1 MAILPRPIYSDNIKK
16 KGFIKFYGLSHTN
29 GAGEGAIY
37 DMMNLSADDFP
48 LISVRRRRRYS
59 TVFNGQKITDFYS
72 DGEHLYTLAL
82 ENDQYA
88 LYVDSSRKG
97 VFGEYSADRAHSF
110 ATIGTRTVIA
120 PEMMIYDSKY
130 DSFSEAASKIS
141 KIKCVFRDGTYAGE
155 GAKAC
160 TIEYRG
166 EDTEFDFSKYFEVG
180 DGITIEG
187 ATDQANNKTLVLR
200 EISATTLGF
209 YEYSFAIPEEEEEAT
224 DGEGDGESTSD
235 TETETTDT
243 GKTDGSGDDT
253 DTGGAED
260 DTDGDTTE
268 DTTEEKKLAETELQT
283 LTLSRAVPEIDF
295 ICENEN
301 RLWGCRGSQIY
312 SSKVGDPT
320 NWNVFDGVASDS
332 YAVQVG
338 SKGDFTACCS
348 YLGYPIFFKEDNIY
362 KVYGSYPSQF
372 QVLASASL
380 GVKKGSHKS
389 LAVAGEILFF
399 LSRVGIMAY
408 SGGIPQHVSSCF
420 GNDVLSGG
428 VAGSNGRKYFVSLKD
443 SDGDKYTYVYDTEYK
458 LWHKEDSLDIVGFGY
473 AGGLFFANSD
483 GTIYAD
489 GSNEAPAE
497 WLGLVQEAPFD
508 SFVEFADFTDEN
520 PNRKGVSK
528 IQLRL
533 DLEEGASVKAKI
545 KLDGEREGK
554 WKDISTI
561 STTNKRSYYL
571 PIIPQRADHYKIRLE
586 GKGEWRL
593 HSLTVERYSG
603 SERF

>member
-1 MAILPRPIYSDNIKK
+1 MSILPRPIYSDNIKK

-59 TVFNGQKITDFYS
+59 TLLNGQNITDFYS

-155 GAKAC
+155 DAKAC

-166 EDTEFDFSKYFEVG
+166 EDTEFDFSKYFKVG

-209 YEYSFAIPEEEEEAT
+209 YEYSFTIPEEEEEAT
-224 DGEGDGESTSD
+224 DGAGDGESTSD

-243 GKTDGSGDDT
+243 GKADGSGDGT
-253 DTGGAED
+253 DTGD
-260 DTDGDTTE
+260 DGDGTEGDTTE

-283 LTLSRAVPEIDF
+283 LTLSRTVPEIDF

-428 VAGSNGRKYFVSLKD
+428 VAGSNGRKYFVSLKN
-443 SDGDKYTYVYDTEYK
+443 SEGSKYTYVYDTEYK

-473 AGGLFFANSD
+473 AGGLFFAIPD

-497 WLGLVQEAPFD
+497 WLRLVQEAPFD

-545 KLDGEREGK
+545 KLDGEREGE

>member
-48 LISVRRRRRYS
+48 MISVRRRRRYS
-59 TVFNGQKITDFYS
+59 TVLKGQIITDFYS
-72 DGEHLYTLAL
+72 DGEHLFVIVQEGQA
-82 ENDQYA
+82 YA
-88 LYVDSSRKG
+88 LYVDGSR
-97 VFGEYSADRAHSF
+97 VDDFGEYSSDLVHSI

-120 PEMMIYDSKY
+120 PEMMIYDSS
-130 DSFSEAASKIS
+130 DGSFSAAASKTPEIE
-141 KIKCVFRDGTYAGE
+141 CVFRDGTYADE
-155 GAKAC
+155 DAKAC

-166 EDTEFDFSKYFEVG
+166 EDTEFDFSEYFKVG

-209 YEYSFAIPEEEEEAT
+209 YEYSFLIPEEEEETT

-243 GKTDGSGDDT
+243 G
-253 DTGGAED
+253 DTGDGTE
-260 DTDGDTTE
+260 GDTTE
-268 DTTEEKKLAETELQT
+268 DTTEVKKPPAETELQI
-283 LTLSRAVPEIDF
+283 LTLSRTVPEIDF

-408 SGGIPQHVSSCF
+408 SGGIPQHISSCF
-420 GNDVLSGG
+420 GNDVLTGG
-428 VAGSNGRKYFVSLKD
+428 VAGSNGRKYFVSLKN
-443 SDGDKYTYVYDTEYK
+443 SEGSKYTYVYDTEYK

-473 AGGLFFANSD
+473 AGGLFFAIPD

-489 GSNEAPAE
+489 GSNEAQAE
-497 WLGLVQEAPFD
+497 WLRLVQEGPFD

-545 KLDGEREGK
+545 KLDGEREGE

-571 PIIPQRADHYKIRLE
+571 PIIPKRADHYKIRLE

>member
-1 MAILPRPIYSDNIKK
+1 MSILPRPIYSDNIKK

-59 TVFNGQKITDFYS
+59 TVLKGQIITDFYS
-72 DGEHLYTLAL
+72 DGEHLFVIVQEGQA
-82 ENDQYA
+82 YA
-88 LYVDSSRKG
+88 LYVDGSR
-97 VFGEYSADRAHSF
+97 VDDFGEYSSDLVHSI

-120 PEMMIYDSKY
+120 PEMMIYDSSD
-130 DSFSEAASKIS
+130 DSFSAAASKTPEIE
-141 KIKCVFRDGTYAGE
+141 CVFRDGTYAGE
-155 GAKAC
+155 DAKAC

-166 EDTEFDFSKYFEVG
+166 DDTGFDFSEYFKVG

-209 YEYSFAIPEEEEEAT
+209 YEYSFLIPEEEEETT

-243 GKTDGSGDDT
+243 G
-253 DTGGAED
+253 DTGDGTE
-260 DTDGDTTE
+260 GDTTE
-268 DTTEEKKLAETELQT
+268 DTTEVKKPPAETELQT
-283 LTLSRAVPEIDF
+283 LTLSRTVPEIDF

-408 SGGIPQHVSSCF
+408 SGGIPQHISSCF
-420 GNDVLSGG
+420 GNDVLTGG
-428 VAGSNGRKYFVSLKD
+428 VAGSNGRKYFVSLKN
-443 SDGDKYTYVYDTEYK
+443 SEGSKYTYVYDTEYK

-473 AGGLFFANSD
+473 AGGLFFAIPN

-545 KLDGEREGK
+545 KLDGEREGE

-571 PIIPQRADHYKIRLE
+571 PIIPKRADHYKIRLE

>member
-1 MAILPRPIYSDNIKK
+1 MSILPRPIYSDNIKK

-37 DMMNLSADDFP
+37 DMMNLAADDFP

-59 TVFNGQKITDFYS
+59 TVLKGQIITDFYS
-72 DGEHLYTLAL
+72 DGEHLYTLVL
-82 ENDQYA
+82 ENGQYA
-88 LYVDSSRKG
+88 LYVDSSRKD
-97 VFGEYSADRAHSF
+97 VFGEYSADRVHSI

-120 PEMMIYDSKY
+120 PEMMIYDSA
-130 DSFSEAASKIS
+130 DGSFYAAASKTPEIE
-141 KIKCVFRDGTYAGE
+141 CVFRDGTYAGE
-155 GAKAC
+155 DAKAC
-160 TIEYRG
+160 TIEYQG
-166 EDTEFDFSKYFEVG
+166 DDTEFDFSEYFKVG

-209 YEYSFAIPEEEEEAT
+209 YEYSFLIPEEEEETT
-224 DGEGDGESTSD
+224 DGEGDGD
-235 TETETTDT
+235 NTTDSGDDTTGT
-243 GKTDGSGDDT
+243 GKTDDGDT
-253 DTGGAED
+253 DTG
-260 DTDGDTTE
+260 DTEGDTTE
-268 DTTEEKKLAETELQT
+268 DTTEEKKPPAESEIQT
-283 LTLSRAVPEIDF
+283 LTLSRAVPKIDF

-420 GNDVLSGG
+420 GNNVLTGG
-428 VAGSNGRKYFVSLKD
+428 VAGSNGRKYFVSLK
-443 SDGDKYTYVYDTEYK
+443 SSEGDKYTYVYDTEYK
-458 LWHKEDSLDIVGFGY
+458 LWHKEDSLEIVGSGY
-473 AGGLFFANSD
+473 AGGLFFAIPD

-489 GSNEAPAE
+489 GSNEAQIE
-497 WLGLVQEAPFD
+497 WLLLKEEEAFD

-545 KLDGEREGK
+545 KLDGEREGE

-571 PIIPQRADHYKIRLE
+571 PIIPKRADHYKIRLE

>member
-1 MAILPRPIYSDNIKK
+1 MSILPRPIYSDNIKK

-59 TVFNGQKITDFYS
+59 TVLKEQIITDFYITDFYS
-72 DGEHLYTLAL
+72 DGEHLFVIVQEGQA
-82 ENDQYA
+82 YA
-88 LYVDSSRKG
+88 LYVDGSR
-97 VFGEYSADRAHSF
+97 VDDFGEYSSDLVHSI

-120 PEMMIYDSKY
+120 PEMMIYDSA
-130 DSFSEAASKIS
+130 DETFSAAASKTPEIE
-141 KIKCVFRDGTYAGE
+141 CVFRDGTYAGE
-155 GAKAC
+155 DAKAC

-166 EDTEFDFSKYFEVG
+166 DDTGFDFSKYFKVG

-209 YEYSFAIPEEEEEAT
+209 YEYSFLIPEEEEETT

-243 GKTDGSGDDT
+243 G
-253 DTGGAED
+253 DTGDGTE
-260 DTDGDTTE
+260 GDTTE
-268 DTTEEKKLAETELQT
+268 DTTEVKKPPAETELQT
-283 LTLSRAVPEIDF
+283 LTLSRTVPEIDF

-420 GNDVLSGG
+420 GNDVLTGG
-428 VAGSNGRKYFVSLKD
+428 VAGSNGRKYFVSLKN
-443 SDGDKYTYVYDTEYK
+443 SEGSKYTYVYDTEYK

-473 AGGLFFANSD
+473 AGGLFFAIPD

-489 GSNEAPAE
+489 GSNEAQAE
-497 WLGLVQEAPFD
+497 WLRLVQEGPFD

-545 KLDGEREGK
+545 KLDGEREGE

-571 PIIPQRADHYKIRLE
+571 PIIPKRADHYKIRLE

>member
-1 MAILPRPIYSDNIKK
+1 MSILPRPIYSDNIKK
-16 KGFIKFYGLSHTN
+16 KGFIKFYGLSHN

-37 DMMNLSADDFP
+37 DMMNLAADDFP

-59 TVFNGQKITDFYS
+59 TVLKGQIITDFYS
-72 DGEHLYTLAL
+72 DGEHLYTLVL
-82 ENDQYA
+82 ENGQYA
-88 LYVDSSRKG
+88 LYVDSSRKD
-97 VFGEYSADRAHSF
+97 VFGEYSADRVHSI

-120 PEMMIYDSKY
+120 PEMMIYDSA
-130 DSFSEAASKIS
+130 DGSFYAAASKTPEIE
-141 KIKCVFRDGTYAGE
+141 CVFRDGTYAGE
-155 GAKAC
+155 DAKAC
-160 TIEYRG
+160 TIEYQG
-166 EDTEFDFSKYFEVG
+166 DDTEFDFSEYFKVG

-209 YEYSFAIPEEEEEAT
+209 YEYSFLIPDEEEETT
-224 DGEGDGESTSD
+224 DGEGDGD
-235 TETETTDT
+235 NTTDSGDDTTGT
-243 GKTDGSGDDT
+243 GKTDDGDT
-253 DTGGAED
+253 DTG
-260 DTDGDTTE
+260 DTEGDTTE
-268 DTTEEKKLAETELQT
+268 DTTEEKKPPAESEIQT
-283 LTLSRAVPEIDF
+283 LTLSRAVPKIDF

-420 GNDVLSGG
+420 GNNVLTGG
-428 VAGSNGRKYFVSLKD
+428 VAGSNGRKYFVSLK
-443 SDGDKYTYVYDTEYK
+443 SSEGDKYTYVYDTEYK
-458 LWHKEDSLDIVGFGY
+458 LWHKEDSLEIVGSGY
-473 AGGLFFANSD
+473 AGGLFFAIPD

-489 GSNEAPAE
+489 GSNEAQIE
-497 WLGLVQEAPFD
+497 WLLLKEEEAFD

-545 KLDGEREGK
+545 KLDGEREGE

-571 PIIPQRADHYKIRLE
+571 PIIPKRADHYKIRLE

>member
-1 MAILPRPIYSDNIKK
+1 MSILPRPIYSDNIKK

-59 TVFNGQKITDFYS
+59 TVLKGQIITDFYS
-72 DGEHLYTLAL
+72 DGEHLYTLVL
-82 ENDQYA
+82 ENGQYA

-97 VFGEYSADRAHSF
+97 VFGEYSADRVHSI
-110 ATIGTRTVIA
+110 ATIGTRTVFA
-120 PEMMIYDSKY
+120 PEMMIYDSA
-130 DSFSEAASKIS
+130 DETFSAAASKTPEIE
-141 KIKCVFRDGTYAGE
+141 CVFRDGTYAGE
-155 GAKAC
+155 DAKAC

-166 EDTEFDFSKYFEVG
+166 DDTKFDFSEYFKVG

-209 YEYSFAIPEEEEEAT
+209 YEYSFLIPEEEEETT

-243 GKTDGSGDDT
+243 G
-253 DTGGAED
+253 DTGDGTE
-260 DTDGDTTE
+260 GDTTE
-268 DTTEEKKLAETELQT
+268 DTTEEKKPPAETELQT
-283 LTLSRAVPEIDF
+283 LTLSRTVPEIDF

-420 GNDVLSGG
+420 GNDVLTGG
-428 VAGSNGRKYFVSLKD
+428 VAGSNGRKYFVSLKN
-443 SDGDKYTYVYDTEYK
+443 SEGSKYTYVYDTEYK

-473 AGGLFFANSD
+473 AGGLFFAIPD

-489 GSNEAPAE
+489 GSNEAQSE
-497 WLGLVQEAPFD
+497 WLRLVQEGPFD

-545 KLDGEREGK
+545 KLDGEREGE

-571 PIIPQRADHYKIRLE
+571 PIIPKRADHYKIRLE